1 MSMLPRQSS
10 GGDAVGRLLQSAWRY
25 KGLILAAVL
34 LGALLGYG
42 WAARQPAVYEGVTRI
57 FPTAMGSGSLP
68 GEASL
73 PIGEPAQYVR
83 KQAEFISS
91 PVVLERAVKLSG
103 SRVSA
108 ETLGQRLEVDAAQ
121 DADVLTI
128 RVVDSTATGAAR
140 LADAVAAAYEQ
151 VLGQQLQG
159 TLRNMVRQLRSRR
172 SQLKASLTEMDAE
185 LVGRPDDPVLRA
197 RRAAVTEQLSAVQ
210 RQLMEADAAAQRTR
224 PSLPRERAAV
234 PKEPISPRPGRLV
247 AIGML
252 VGLLA
257 SGALAWW
264 LGRPPGT
271 LTMAPA
277 GGR

>member
-25 KGLILAAVL
+25 KGLIVAAVL

-42 WAARQPAVYEGVTRI
+42 WAARQPAVYEGVTRVLVAAPSAG
-57 FPTAMGSGSLP
+57 FPLGVP
-68 GEASL
+68 D
-73 PIGEPAQYVR
+73 PIDPAQYLR